1 MTEEEEKMLKNVEY
15 YSATVNA
22 WYNSALEHDKSLLT
36 LSTGGIGFLI
46 TILTTIGASS
56 NFQLVLYAFAI
67 LAFATCLITILIIFN
82 ANKIHLESVVQ
93 NTAQPNDPK
102 LKNLDTIAFYS
113 FILAII
119 ISAIIGLSTATHT
132 FNKEIEMANDKTNK
146 SSDSSTAVRGHAQD
160 SFNGAAKLQPTTESF
175 NGALNLQPPASTAQI
190 QPTATATNTT
200 TPATTTPPASTSQP

>member
-1 MTEEEEKMLKNVEY
+1 MTEEEKNVLKDVEY

-22 WYNSALEHDKSLLT
+22 WYNSSLEHDKSLLT

-56 NFQLVLYAFAI
+56 NCQLVLYALAI
-67 LAFATCLITILIIFN
+67 LAFATCLIAILRIFN
-82 ANKIHLESVVQ
+82 ANKIHLESIVQ
-93 NTAQPNDPK
+93 NIAQPDDPK
-102 LKNLDTIAFYS
+102 LKKLDTIAFYS

-132 FNKEIEMANDKTNK
+132 FNKEIEMASDKTNK
-146 SSDSSTAVRGHAQD
+146 SFNSSTSVPVATQD

-175 NGALNLQPPASTAQI
+175 NGALNLRPPTPSTPQI
-190 QPTATATNTT
+190 QPTATNTT
-200 TPATTTPPASTSQP
+200 APSTAIPPSATSQP